1 MHSTNHK
8 AKIKS
13 FTLIELL
20 VVLAILS
27 IIAAIGVPILTG
39 FINDAKE
46 TTAKNS
52 LHSIAMI
59 EADWRSENGDYY
71 GTNTGNQTA
80 VINQGLFGGKKP
92 LDEQGDYMYYIQI
105 KNLGYSNFKAFAV
118 PKNSSSSLSKI
129 CIDHNDEIKLGA
141 RC

>member
-80 VINQGLFGGKKP
+80 VINQNLFGGKKT
-92 LDEQGDYMYYIQI
+92 LDEQGDYMYYV
-105 KNLGYSNFKAFAV
+105 LRTSSSSFKAFAV

-141 RC
+141 GC

>member
-59 EADWRSENGDYY
+59 EEDWRSENGDYY

-80 VINQGLFGGKKP
+80 VINQGLFGGKKT
-92 LDEQGDYMYYIQI
+92 LDEQGDYMYYV
-105 KNLGYSNFKAFAV
+105 LRTRSSSFKAFAV
-118 PKNSSSSLSKI
+118 PKNSNSSLSKI

>member
-27 IIAAIGVPILTG
+27 IIAAIGVPILSG

-80 VINQGLFGGKKP
+80 VINQNLFNGKKT
-92 LDEQGDYMYYIQI
+92 LDEQGDYMYYV
-105 KNLGYSNFKAFAV
+105 LRTSSSSFKAFAV

>member
-59 EADWRSENGDYY
+59 EEDWRSENGDYY

-80 VINQGLFGGKKP
+80 VINQNLFGGKKT
-92 LDEQGDYMYYIQI
+92 LDEQGDYMYYV
-105 KNLGYSNFKAFAV
+105 LRTSSSSFKAFAV

>member
-80 VINQGLFGGKKP
+80 VINQNLFGGKKT
-92 LDEQGDYMYYIQI
+92 LDEQGDYMYYV
-105 KNLGYSNFKAFAV
+105 LRTSSSSFKAFAV

>member
-80 VINQGLFGGKKP
+80 VINQGLFGGKKT
-92 LDEQGDYMYYIQI
+92 LDEQGDYMYYI
-105 KNLGYSNFKAFAV
+105 LRTSSSSFKAFAV

>member
-1 MHSTNHK
+1 MHSTSHK

-80 VINQGLFGGKKP
+80 VINQGLFGGKKT
-92 LDEQGDYMYYIQI
+92 LDEQGDYMYYI
-105 KNLGYSNFKAFAV
+105 LRTSSSSFKAFAV

>member
-71 GTNTGNQTA
+71 GTSTGNQTA
-80 VINQGLFGGKKP
+80 VINQNLFGGKKT
-92 LDEQGDYMYYIQI
+92 LDEQGDYMYYV
-105 KNLGYSNFKAFAV
+105 LRTSSSSFKAFAV

-129 CIDHNDEIKLGA
+129 CIDHNDEIKLGS

>member
-80 VINQGLFGGKKP
+80 VINQGLFGGKKT
-92 LDEQGDYMYYIQI
+92 LDEQGDYMYYVL
-105 KNLGYSNFKAFAV
+105 KTSSSSFKAFAV

>member
-59 EADWRSENGDYY
+59 EEDWRSENGDYY

-80 VINQGLFGGKKP
+80 VINQNLFGGKKT
-92 LDEQGDYMYYIQI
+92 LDEQGDYMYYV
-105 KNLGYSNFKAFAV
+105 LRTSSSSFKAFAV

-129 CIDHNDEIKLGA
+129 CVDHNDEIKLGV

>member
-80 VINQGLFGGKKP
+80 VINQGLFGGKKT
-92 LDEQGDYMYYIQI
+92 LDEQGDYMYYV
-105 KNLGYSNFKAFAV
+105 LRTSSSSFKAFAV
-118 PKNSSSSLSKI
+118 PKNSNSSLSKI

>member
-80 VINQGLFGGKKP
+80 VINQGLFGGKKT
-92 LDEQGDYMYYIQI
+92 LDEQGDYMYYV
-105 KNLGYSNFKAFAV
+105 LRTSSSSFKAFAV

>member
-59 EADWRSENGDYY
+59 EADWLSENGDYY
-71 GTNTGNQTA
+71 GTNRGNQTA
-80 VINQGLFGGKKP
+80 LINQGLFGGKKT
-92 LDEQGDYMYYIQI
+92 LDEQGDYMYYI
-105 KNLGYSNFKAFAV
+105 LRYSPSSFKAFAV

>member
-27 IIAAIGVPILTG
+27 IIAAIGVPILSG

-80 VINQGLFGGKKP
+80 VINQTLFGGKKT
-92 LDEQGDYMYYIQI
+92 LDEQGDYMYYV
-105 KNLGYSNFKAFAV
+105 LRTSSSSFKAFAV

>member
-59 EADWRSENGDYY
+59 EEDWRSENGDYY

-80 VINQGLFGGKKP
+80 VINQGLFGGKKT
-92 LDEQGDYMYYIQI
+92 LDEQGDYMYYV
-105 KNLGYSNFKAFAV
+105 LRTSSSSFKAFAV
-118 PKNSSSSLSKI
+118 PKNSNSSLSKI

>member
-8 AKIKS
+8 ARIKS

-59 EADWRSENGDYY
+59 EADWLSENGDYY

-80 VINQGLFGGKKP
+80 VINQGLFGGKKT
-92 LDEQGDYMYYIQI
+92 LDEQGDYMYYV
-105 KNLGYSNFKAFAV
+105 LRTSSSSFKAFAV

>member
-80 VINQGLFGGKKP
+80 VINQNLFNGKKT
-92 LDEQGDYMYYIQI
+92 LDEQGDYMYYV
-105 KNLGYSNFKAFAV
+105 LRTSSSSFKAFAV

>member
-27 IIAAIGVPILTG
+27 IIAAIGIPILSG

-52 LHSIAMI
+52 LHSIAML

-80 VINQGLFGGKKP
+80 VINQGLFGGKKT
-92 LDEQGDYMYYIQI
+92 LDEQGDYMYYV
-105 KNLGYSNFKAFAV
+105 LRTSSSSFKAFAV